1 MSLKIVDLKYSNK
14 KFSPQKLNFSVN
26 PNEVKYLISTNHKES
41 KYILNALNGKYDIAE
56 GIFEIDGEERLS
68 KSWTKRRVVSAR
80 TDGFWT
86 RFVPKEL
93 VYYFSVRS
101 NLRAYKL
108 LKSRYYENKYT
119 FLSYKKSNRNINETL
134 LKEQIDSSITDWIKT
149 AINVEL
155 EALEKFT
162 NSINERNLSMIKND
176 LLLNKNPLLTN
187 WLKEYWKTHERIK
200 LNRLAIIY
208 YQSLWDKIRSIN
220 DMRFSCSCEFQ
231 AKENKT
237 SKSMGRF
244 FQYKEPFWIVMRE
257 LKKIDLEVNFLRSTI
272 ANETKIIETLKS
284 KIIQSFGKKKS
295 KRNKIKKVEEL
306 CPWVVINDK
315 ERKDFV
321 SKQEKVIFEFLAD
334 DIVGLKSKIQE
345 WIHSYHYKVKNNEI
359 TFGTQENYN
368 NYKDILLSKVG
379 SVFSQVQKQV
389 NAISIKLEIDTKK
402 ILINPN
408 LYSIYIKIVSMYLLG
423 ANNIVIYN
431 MVSHLNENDKN
442 ALNTVLKNMINRET
456 DKSIIIIDDNF
467 TLAEFIPN
475 TLYENSRNELREIT
489 LREYLINRYKTVEK
503 SLGNY
508 NKIPY
513 IKKDKEILMLGNK
526 FEDND
531 SMKFKNS
538 GFVYLD
544 PHSISEEKKKAN
556 DEILRVNLT
565 VVEEP
570 QPGDIY
576 YKCVTEDGIK
586 LIVPLEKKYEVG
598 YIFKAYISL
607 SGLIKLI

>member
-14 KFSPQKLNFSVN
+14 KFSPQKLNFSVE
-26 PNEVKYLISTNHKES
+26 PNEVKYLISTNHNDS
-41 KYILNALNGKYDIAE
+41 KYILNALNGKYDIAQ
-56 GIFEIDGEERLS
+56 GTFEIDDEERLS
-68 KSWTKRRVVSAR
+68 KAWTKRRVVSAKA
-80 TDGFWT
+80 DGFWT

-93 VYYFSVRS
+93 VYYFSVRA
-101 NLRAYKL
+101 NQKAYKL
-108 LKSRYYENKYT
+108 LKSRYYDNKYT

-149 AINVEL
+149 SIDVEL
-155 EALEKFT
+155 DALNKFT

-176 LLLNKNPLLTN
+176 STIKSNPLLTN
-187 WLKEYWKTHERIK
+187 WLKEYWKTYERIK

-231 AKENKT
+231 AKDDKT
-237 SKSMGRF
+237 QKSMSKF

-257 LKKIDLEVNFLRSTI
+257 LRKIDLEVSFLRKTI
-272 ANETKIIETLKS
+272 SNETKILDVLSS
-284 KIIQSFGKKKS
+284 KIIQSFGKGKA
-295 KRNKIKKVEEL
+295 KRNRIKKVEDL
-306 CPWVVINDK
+306 CPWIVINEK
-315 ERKDFV
+315 ERKSFV
-321 SKQEKVIFEFLAD
+321 QKQEKVIFEFLAD
-334 DIVGLKSKIQE
+334 DIVGLKSKVQE

-368 NYKDILLSKVG
+368 NYKDILLGKVG

-431 MVSHLNENDKN
+431 MVSHLNENDKA
-442 ALNTVLKNMINRET
+442 ALNTVLKNMITRET
-456 DKSIIIIDDNF
+456 NKSVIIIDDHF
-467 TLAEFIPN
+467 TLSEFIPN
-475 TLYENSRNELREIT
+475 SIYENSRNELREIS

-503 SLGNY
+503 SLGAY

-513 IKKDKEILMLGNK
+513 IKEEKEISMLGNK
-526 FEDND
+526 FEN
-531 SMKFKNS
+531 SQGMKFKNS

-544 PHSISEEKKKAN
+544 PHAISEEKKKGN
-556 DEILRVNLT
+556 NEILRAILT
-565 VVEEP
+565 VAEEP
-570 QPGDIY
+570 QQGDLY
-576 YKCVTEDGIK
+576 TKCVTEDGVK
-586 LIVPLEKKYEVG
+586 LIVPLEKQYEVG
-598 YIFKAYISL
+598 YTFKAYISL